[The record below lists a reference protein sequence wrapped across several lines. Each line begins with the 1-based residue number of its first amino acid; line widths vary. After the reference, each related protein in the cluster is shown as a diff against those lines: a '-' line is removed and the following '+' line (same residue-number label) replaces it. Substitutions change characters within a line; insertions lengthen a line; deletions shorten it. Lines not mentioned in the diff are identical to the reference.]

1 MRVSALLRLYPR
13 AWRARYG
20 EEMLALLDD
29 RPHGARDRVD
39 LVRGALDAW
48 LHPWTPSAV
57 PIVAAFAG
65 GGLWTLVAIAVL
77 AQPVP
82 LDWPG
87 YLFEIVPLAL
97 IGAGCLLAAVV
108 ACLLRAAAL
117 SGRLFGAIAAATAI
131 AYVAWIAALAGTL
144 LGLLGGPQLAA
155 AQTAAVLASIAV
167 GLTLVR
173 AGDEPIGMLLVVAGA
188 AMLVPWTVTWLVVGV
203 AWTAIG
209 VALFVD
215 RSVRLGHGDLIG
227 PASS

>member
-1 MRVSALLRLYPR
+1 M
-13 AWRARYG
+13 
-20 EEMLALLDD
+20 
-29 RPHGARDRVD
+29 D

-65 GGLWTLVAIAVL
+65 GGLWTMVAIAVL

-97 IGAGCLLAAVV
+97 IGAGCLLATVV
-108 ACLLRAAAL
+108 ASLLRAGAL
-117 SGRLFGAIAAATAI
+117 SGRLFGALVTATGI
-131 AYVAWIAALAGTL
+131 AYLAWIAALAGTV
-144 LGLLGGPQLAA
+144 LGLVGGPQLAV
-155 AQTAAVLASIAV
+155 AQTAAMLATIAV

-173 AGDEPIGMLLVVAGA
+173 GQDEPIGMLLVVAGV

-203 AWTAIG
+203 TWTAIG

-215 RSVRLGHGDLIG
+215 RSVRLGRGDLIG
-227 PASS
+227 PSSS